1 MKDKMGL
8 RKEIRELKRLQSAEH
23 LQTESENI
31 MSLLE
36 MHERF
41 QKAHVV
47 LAYYALPDEPA
58 TSGRLEEWR
67 KTKKVLLPVVEGDYL
82 LIREYVGKDSLAEG
96 AFHIMEPTGPVF
108 TAFETIDLVVVP
120 GVAFDGQ
127 RHRLGRGK
135 GYYDRLLS
143 LPAFQH
149 CYKLGIC
156 FAFQKVAEVPVEAND
171 ILMDEVL

>member
-1 MKDKMGL
+1 MKDKMVL
-8 RKEIRELKRLQSAEH
+8 RKEIREWKRLQSAEH
-23 LQTESENI
+23 LQTESEKI

-47 LAYYALPDEPA
+47 LVYYALPDEPA

-67 KTKKVLLPVVEGDYL
+67 KTKQVLLPVVEGDHL
-82 LIREYVGKDSLAEG
+82 LIREYTGKESLAEG

-120 GVAFDGQ
+120 GVAFDEH

-143 LPAFQH
+143 MPAFQH

-156 FAFQKVAEVPVEAND
+156 FDFQKVAEVPVEAND